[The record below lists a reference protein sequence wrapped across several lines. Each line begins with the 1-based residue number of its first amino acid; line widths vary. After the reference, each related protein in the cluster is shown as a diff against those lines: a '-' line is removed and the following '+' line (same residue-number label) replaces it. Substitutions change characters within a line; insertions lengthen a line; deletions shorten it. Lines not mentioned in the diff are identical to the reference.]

1 MNENRKRFG
10 QRIRSAREVAH
21 SSRDAVAEKAKIG
34 VNYLGQIER
43 GEKWPTLDVIV
54 SLADAIG
61 VPPSVF
67 LDLDPTMMEPEALK
81 SAISQLLQNRD
92 SAQLLIVFRVVKALL
107 VS

>member
-10 QRIRSAREVAH
+10 QRIRSAREAAH

-61 VPPSVF
+61 VTPSVF
-67 LDLDPTMMEPEALK
+67 LDFDPTMTEPEALK

-92 SAQLLIVFRVVKALL
+92 RAQLLIIFRVVKALL
-107 VS
+107 VG

>member
-10 QRIRSAREVAH
+10 QRIRSAREAAH

-67 LDLDPTMMEPEALK
+67 LDLDPAMTEPEALK

-92 SAQLLIVFRVVKALL
+92 SAQLRIVFRVVKALL

>member
-10 QRIRSAREVAH
+10 QRIRSAREAAH

-67 LDLDPTMMEPEALK
+67 LDLDPTMTEPEALK

-92 SAQLLIVFRVVKALL
+92 SAQLLTVFRVVKALL